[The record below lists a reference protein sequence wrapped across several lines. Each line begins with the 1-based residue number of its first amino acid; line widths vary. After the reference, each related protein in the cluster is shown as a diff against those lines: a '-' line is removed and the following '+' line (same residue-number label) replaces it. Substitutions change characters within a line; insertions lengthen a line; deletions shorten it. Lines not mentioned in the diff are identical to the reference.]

1 MDDIKTDIL
10 VIGSG
15 LSGLLFSLKARN
27 FAKILVITKKDK
39 QESNTNYAQGGIA
52 SVLLPE
58 DSFESHI
65 EDTMIAGD
73 GLCDREVVEK
83 VVRDAPARI
92 RELVDIYNVEFSKA
106 PNGNFDLGIEGGH
119 SHRRI
124 LHVKDYTGREIESCL
139 LNAAKRTNID
149 ILEYHVAINL
159 VTLDGKVI
167 GAYVLDVKNKKVIRI
182 QAKIV
187 VLASGGAGKVYMY
200 TSNPDIATGDGIA
213 MAYRAGATIMNMEFY
228 QFHPTCLYH
237 PYAKSFLI
245 SEALRGEGAILV
257 DREGKRF
264 MEKYHEDRDLAPRDI
279 VARAIDNELKKS
291 GEDCVFLDIT
301 HRDPDFI
308 KSRFP
313 VIYQKCLEFN
323 IDITRQRIP
332 VVPAAH
338 YCCGGVKAKIDGTTN
353 IGNLLALGETSCTGL
368 HGANRL
374 ASNSLLEAAVSAHE
388 AAKTSRLLL
397 KEGIKIYEFQP
408 WEPGNAVDSDEL
420 VVITQNWDEIR
431 RFMWNYVGIVRTN
444 KRLQRAKKRI
454 LNLKEEIDEFYWRS
468 IITSD
473 LLELRNLATVAEI
486 TIDSALSRKESRGIH
501 YNLDYPNKTPEPK
514 NTEISKFG
522 NHFSSS

>member
-15 LSGLLFSLKARN
+15 LSGLLFSLKASN
-27 FAKILVITKKDK
+27 FANILVITKKDK

-52 SVLLPE
+52 SVFSPE

-73 GLCDREVVEK
+73 GLCDRGVVEK
-83 VVRDAPARI
+83 VVCDAPTLI
-92 RELVDIYNVEFSKA
+92 KELIDIYNVEFSKA
-106 PNGNFDLGIEGGH
+106 TDGSYELGMEGGH

-124 LHVKDYTGREIESCL
+124 LHAKDYTGHEIERCL
-139 LNAAKRTNID
+139 LNAAERAGVN

-159 VTLDGKVI
+159 VTLGGKVI
-167 GAYVLDVKNKKVIRI
+167 GAYVLDVKNRKVIRI

-187 VLASGGAGKVYMY
+187 VLATGGAGKVYMY

-228 QFHPTCLYH
+228 QFHPTCLFH

-257 DREGKRF
+257 DRDGNRF
-264 MEKYHEDRDLAPRDI
+264 MDKYHEDKELAPRDI
-279 VARAIDNELKKS
+279 VARAIDSELKKT

-301 HRDPDFI
+301 HRDSDYI

-323 IDITRQRIP
+323 IDITRHKIP

-338 YCCGGVKAKIDGTTN
+338 YCCGGVKAKIDGTTD
-353 IGNLLALGETSCTGL
+353 IRNLLALGETACTGL

-374 ASNSLLEAAVSAHE
+374 ASNSLLEAAVTAHE
-388 AAKTSRLLL
+388 AAKNARGRL
-397 KEGIKIYEFQP
+397 KEGIKIYEFKS
-408 WEPGNAVDSDEL
+408 WEPGQAVDSDEL

-431 RFMWNYVGIVRTN
+431 QFMWNYVGIVRTN
-444 KRLQRAKKRI
+444 KRLHRAKKRI
-454 LNLKEEIDEFYWRS
+454 LNLKEEINEFYWKS

-473 LLELRNLATVAEI
+473 LIELRNLATVAEI
-486 TIDSALSRKESRGIH
+486 TIDSALNRKESRGIH
-501 YNLDYPNKTPEPK
+501 YNLDHPNKLPEPK
-514 NTEISKFG
+514 STEISKLDSQLF
-522 NHFSSS
+522 

>member
-1 MDDIKTDIL
+1 MNDVKTDIL

-15 LSGLLFSLKARN
+15 LSGLLFSLKASN
-27 FAKILVITKKDK
+27 FAKVLVITKKDK

-52 SVLLPE
+52 SVFSPE

-65 EDTMIAGD
+65 EDTLIAGD

-92 RELVDIYNVEFSKA
+92 KELIEIYNVEFSKA
-106 PNGNFDLGIEGGH
+106 NNGNYELGIEGGH

-139 LNAAKRTNID
+139 LNAAKRAGIT

-159 VTLDGKVI
+159 VTLEGRVI
-167 GAYVLDVKNKKVIRI
+167 GAYVLDVKNKKVLRI

-187 VLASGGAGKVYMY
+187 VLATGGAGKVYLY

-245 SEALRGEGAILV
+245 SEAMRGEGAILV
-257 DREGKRF
+257 DRDGNRF
-264 MEKYHEDRDLAPRDI
+264 MEKYHQDKELAPRDI

-301 HRDPDFI
+301 HQDADYI

-323 IDITRQRIP
+323 IDITRQKIP

-338 YCCGGVKAKIDGTTN
+338 YCCGGVKAKIDGTTD
-353 IGNLLALGETSCTGL
+353 IKNLLALGEAACTGL

-374 ASNSLLEAAVSAHE
+374 ASNSLLEAAVTGHE
-388 AAKTSRLLL
+388 AAKKAKELL
-397 KEGIKIYEFQP
+397 KEGIKIHDFKP

-454 LNLKEEIDEFYWRS
+454 LNLKEEIDEFYWKS

-473 LLELRNLATVAEI
+473 LIELRNLATVAEI
-486 TIDSALSRKESRGIH
+486 TIDSALSRKESRGIQ
-501 YNLDYPNKTPEPK
+501 YNLDHPNKLPEPK
-514 NTEISKFG
+514 NTEILKFR
-522 NHFSSS
+522 NRLF